1 VTAAKTKICPGYIMD
16 SSFGVLDAFA
26 FLVFAVLL
34 IAGVIIPGRGSAFQ
48 LNILNYVWS
57 RWSGSRGDGEAT

>member
-1 VTAAKTKICPGYIMD
+1 MD

-34 IAGVIIPGRGSAFQ
+34 IAGVIIVVSLAGSAFQ
-48 LNILNYVWS
+48 WNILNYVWS